1 MSANLNM
8 SIRKFLKEVG
18 VTSQKVIESAC
29 EQANLPVGSEAKA
42 KIVLTIEELNV
53 EHTVRGNINS

>member
-18 VTSQKVIESAC
+18 VTSQKVIETAWH
-29 EQANLPVGSEAKA
+29 QANIPDGSKIEAKM
-42 KIVLTIEELNV
+42 VLTINDLNV
-53 EHTVRGNINS
+53 EHTVKGQISS